1 MMAIPQVFL
10 FSFAFFGDTNAVTS
24 CSFFFHQSH
33 LFVSR
38 IFSIS
43 FDHAHLLH
51 VPMWVFLCKM
61 QPLKDMREFGLNV
74 PAWDAKFI
82 DVELQML
89 FKLILVRFYC
99 IMSCD
104 LITRQ

>member
-1 MMAIPQVFL
+1 MPLLLA
-10 FSFAFFGDTNAVTS
+10 A
-24 CSFFFHQSH
+24 SFFI
-33 LFVSR
+33 SR
-38 IFSIS
+38 IFSSVASFRSHS

-51 VPMWVFLCKM
+51 VPMWVFLCKI

-99 IMSCD
+99 IM
-104 LITRQ
+104 